1 MPGDQWPQ
9 GRGLTSAR
17 HAFDENSTHIHR
29 DIAVYRVGV
38 EVWNPG
44 DDLWTVDLFVTAN
57 LLLATALY
65 LVGVR
70 VLAGR
75 GLRWSALR
83 TLSFLLGMGLL
94 AIAYLGPFETL
105 AHTYFWAHMGQHLI
119 VMMLAAPFIVLSC
132 PVALTVLATTGRTRA
147 AIIRGLRSR
156 IGLFLVNPVFTWL
169 FFVAVLI
176 GSHVTPVME
185 WVLGD
190 HDAMAFVERPLYL
203 LSALLFYYPLI
214 GNDMCAR
221 RPKPAYRLLSLGLM
235 MIPETA
241 LGAVIFLAPVTLYP
255 SYVVA
260 TSAVGSDPLVDQ
272 QLAGALMWALAM
284 VIDSVWMMVAA
295 VEWWR
300 AEERK
305 TAIMERH
312 EAREATR

>member
-1 MPGDQWPQ
+1 M
-9 GRGLTSAR
+9 
-17 HAFDENSTHIHR
+17 
-29 DIAVYRVGV
+29 
-38 EVWNPG
+38 WNPG

-57 LLLATALY
+57 LLIVTALY
-65 LVGVR
+65 LIGVR
-70 VLAGR
+70 VLAAK
-75 GLRWSALR
+75 GLRWSAVR
-83 TLSFLLGMGLL
+83 TLSFLLGMALL

-132 PVALTVLATTGRTRA
+132 PVALTVLATSGRTRA
-147 AIIRGLRSR
+147 AIIRGLRSQV
-156 IGLFLVNPVFTWL
+156 GLVLVNPVVTWAL
-169 FFVAVLI
+169 FATVLI
-176 GSHVTPVME
+176 GSHVTPVTE

-190 HDAMAFVERPLYL
+190 HDAMAYVERPVYL
-203 LSALLFYYPLI
+203 VAALLFYYPLI

-221 RPKPAYRLLSLGLM
+221 RPRPAYRLLSLGLM

-260 TSAVGSDPLVDQ
+260 TTAVGADPLVDQ
-272 QLAGALMWALAM
+272 QLAGALMWALTM

-300 AEERK
+300 SEERS
-305 TAIMERH
+305 TAIQER
-312 EAREATR
+312 REREEVQR

>member
-1 MPGDQWPQ
+1 M
-9 GRGLTSAR
+9 
-17 HAFDENSTHIHR
+17 
-29 DIAVYRVGV
+29 

-65 LVGVR
+65 LIGVR
-70 VLAGR
+70 VLAAK
-75 GLRWSALR
+75 GLKWSAVR
-83 TLSFLLGMGLL
+83 TLSFLLAMALL

-132 PVALTVLATTGRTRA
+132 PVALTVLATNGRTRA
-147 AIIRGLRSR
+147 AIIRGLRSQV
-156 IGLFLVNPVFTWL
+156 GLVLVNPVVTWAL
-169 FFVAVLI
+169 FATVLI

-190 HDAMAFVERPLYL
+190 HDAMAYVERPLYL
-203 LSALLFYYPLI
+203 VAALLFYYPLI
-214 GNDMCAR
+214 GRDMCAR
-221 RPKPAYRLLSLGLM
+221 RPRPAYRLLSLGLM

-260 TSAVGSDPLVDQ
+260 TTAVGADPLVDQ
-272 QLAGALMWALAM
+272 QLAGALMWALTM

-295 VEWWR
+295 VEWWLS
-300 AEERK
+300 EERS
-305 TAIMERH
+305 TAIQER
-312 EAREATR
+312 REREEVQR

>member
-1 MPGDQWPQ
+1 M
-9 GRGLTSAR
+9 
-17 HAFDENSTHIHR
+17 
-29 DIAVYRVGV
+29 
-38 EVWNPG
+38 WNPG
-44 DDLWTVDLFVTAN
+44 DDLWTVDLFVAAN
-57 LLLATALY
+57 LLLVTSLY
-65 LVGVR
+65 VIAVR
-70 VLAGR
+70 VLDRR

-83 TLSFLLGMGLL
+83 TLSFLLGMALL

-147 AIIRGLRSR
+147 AIIRGLRSQV
-156 IGLFLVNPVFTWL
+156 GLVLINPVVTWVL
-169 FFVAVLI
+169 FATVLI

-190 HDAMAFVERPLYL
+190 HDAMAYVERPLYL
-203 LSALLFYYPLI
+203 VAALLFYYPLI
-214 GNDMCAR
+214 GKDMCAR
-221 RPKPAYRLLSLGLM
+221 RPRPAYRLLSLGLM

-255 SYVVA
+255 SYVLA
-260 TSAVGSDPLVDQ
+260 TTAVGADPLVDQ
-272 QLAGALMWALAM
+272 QLAGALMWALTM

-300 AEERK
+300 AEERQ
-305 TAIMERH
+305 TAIQERL
-312 EAREATR
+312 EREEATR

>member
-1 MPGDQWPQ
+1 M
-9 GRGLTSAR
+9 
-17 HAFDENSTHIHR
+17 
-29 DIAVYRVGV
+29 
-38 EVWNPG
+38 WNPG

-57 LLLATALY
+57 LLLVTALY
-65 LVGVR
+65 VIAVR
-70 VLAGR
+70 VLARR

-83 TLSFLLGMGLL
+83 TLSFLLGMALL
-94 AIAYLGPFETL
+94 AVAYLGPFETL

-147 AIIRGLRSR
+147 AVIRGLRSQV
-156 IGLFLVNPVFTWL
+156 GLVLINPVVTWAL
-169 FFVAVLI
+169 FATVLI

-203 LSALLFYYPLI
+203 VAALLFYYPLI
-214 GNDMCAR
+214 GKDMCAR
-221 RPKPAYRLLSLGLM
+221 RPRPAYRLLSLGLM

-260 TSAVGSDPLVDQ
+260 TTAVGADPLVDQ
-272 QLAGALMWALAM
+272 QLAGALMWALTM

-300 AEERK
+300 AEERQ
-305 TAIMERH
+305 TAIQERL
-312 EAREATR
+312 EREEVTR

>member
-1 MPGDQWPQ
+1 M
-9 GRGLTSAR
+9 
-17 HAFDENSTHIHR
+17 
-29 DIAVYRVGV
+29 
-38 EVWNPG
+38 EVWNTG

-57 LLLATALY
+57 LILAVALY

-70 VLAGR
+70 VLASR

-83 TLSFLLGMGLL
+83 TLSFLLGMALL
-94 AIAYLGPFETL
+94 AIAYIGPFETL

-147 AIIRGLRSR
+147 AVIRGLRSSV
-156 IGLFLVNPVFTWL
+156 GLVLINPVVTWVL
-169 FFVAVLI
+169 FATVLI

-190 HDAMAFVERPLYL
+190 HDVMSYVERPLYL
-203 LSALLFYYPLI
+203 VAALLFYYPLI
-214 GNDMCAR
+214 GRDMCAR
-221 RPKPAYRLLSLGLM
+221 RPRPAYRLLSLGLM

-260 TSAVGSDPLVDQ
+260 TTAVGADPLVDQ
-272 QLAGALMWALAM
+272 QLAGALMWALTM

-300 AEERK
+300 AEERR
-305 TAIMERH
+305 TAIEER
-312 EAREATR
+312 REREEVPR

>member
-1 MPGDQWPQ
+1 M
-9 GRGLTSAR
+9 
-17 HAFDENSTHIHR
+17 
-29 DIAVYRVGV
+29 
-38 EVWNPG
+38 WNPG

-57 LLLATALY
+57 LLLVTALY
-65 LVGVR
+65 VIAVR
-70 VLAGR
+70 VLARR

-83 TLSFLLGMGLL
+83 TLSFLLGMALL

-147 AIIRGLRSR
+147 AVIRGLRSQV
-156 IGLFLVNPVFTWL
+156 GLVLINPVVTWVL
-169 FFVAVLI
+169 FATVLI

-190 HDAMAFVERPLYL
+190 HDAMSFVERPLYL
-203 LSALLFYYPLI
+203 VAALLFYYPLI
-214 GNDMCAR
+214 GKDMCAR
-221 RPKPAYRLLSLGLM
+221 RPRPAYRLLSLGLM

-260 TSAVGSDPLVDQ
+260 TTAVGADPLVDQ
-272 QLAGALMWALAM
+272 QLAGALMWALTM

-300 AEERK
+300 AEERQ
-305 TAIMERH
+305 TAIQERL
-312 EAREATR
+312 EREEVTR